1 MSYEVHNSDGKP
13 PKKIKAAKV
22 DDKFQFELEDAV
34 TGEHYQIILD
44 NVGQTEAPVMLASG
58 PDGVLYA
65 YDYDAADG
73 FYTLTSNTVDAASI
87 DNMLLAGGAL
97 AGVAALAGIAISS
110 HSGGK
115 HHSSSSSAATNPDDN
130 TGVVVDDN
138 NSSDP
143 AVVPATKPVLSDD
156 VGNPIADGTTTND
169 STPTFGGEGMQPG
182 STVTI
187 TDGDTVIGEVTA
199 GDDGEWSFTP
209 DQPLTDGEH
218 AIVVDGT
225 AADGSTV
232 SDDVTIIVDAGD
244 AEGEPEGEPEGETGS
259 EEGTGESEGETGSEE
274 EITRP
279 VMTDDEGNAIADG
292 STTTDSTPSFGGE
305 GMQPGSTVTITD
317 GDTVIGE
324 VTAGDDGEWSFTPD
338 QPLADGEHAIVVDG
352 TAADGSTVSD
362 DVTIIVDAGTAEGE
376 PEGETGSEEGTG
388 EPEGETG
395 SEEATT
401 APVIT
406 DDEGN
411 PIADGSTTTDSTPS
425 FGGEGMQPGSTVTIT
440 DGDTVIGEVIAGDD
454 GEWSFTPDQP
464 LADGEHAIVVD
475 GTAADG
481 STVSDD
487 VTIIVDAGTA
497 EGEPEG
503 ETGSEEGTGESEGE
517 TGSEEDT
524 TRPVIS
530 DDEGNPIA
538 DGSTTTDT
546 TPSFGGEGMQPGSTV
561 TITDGDTVIG
571 EVTAGDDGELSF
583 TPDQPLA
590 DGEHAIV
597 VDGTAADGSTVSDD
611 VTIIVDAGTA

>member
-156 VGNPIADGTTTND
+156 MGNPIADGTTTND

-199 GDDGEWSFTP
+199 GDNGEWSFTP

-225 AADGSTV
+225 DAEGNQV
-232 SDDVTIIVDAGD
+232 SDDVSIIVDTGE

-395 SEEATT
+395 SEEGNGEPEGETGSEEGTGEPEGETGSEEATT

-440 DGDTVIGEVIAGDD
+440 DGDTVIGEVTAGDD

-571 EVTAGDDGELSF
+571 EV
-583 TPDQPLA
+583 
-590 DGEHAIV
+590 
-597 VDGTAADGSTVSDD
+597 
-611 VTIIVDAGTA
+611 